1 MSFCIMY
8 WVKLVNKTDM
18 SKNAFNVENNNKN
31 TKIKIK
37 KQINYH
43 KMKEYRSLWII
54 ITWKKIKNGK
64 NVKKRKAYLCFLK
77 K

>member
-1 MSFCIMY
+1 MY